1 MLQFCCFPEA
11 QTLKHNLKFCCL
23 QRNHYIYSQFTVF
36 FYKNLIEK
44 LNETFIELFKPSRR
58 VHFSE
63 FILAFESSPKNRFF
77 CFGAFVENTM
87 SQEHEADELGDMEEE
102 ELTIHT
108 EFEDEE
114 ELITQFN
121 ELMTDPENL
130 ETAANYLYESL
141 LDEAILGS
149 VFEVHNLIK
158 TGLLKAL
165 EGEPEDPTQF
175 LLVNAPDV
183 DVFGSSKSAKI
194 NMDCTCPKCE
204 KLVATARFAPH
215 LEKCMG
221 SLFVEVEINNFNIPI
236 SKYLLQVWDEIH
248 LGLLVIGL
256 LHAKEVTILVQHKVM
271 TKTMQIGP
279 ERNERKKFSKFERMG
294 RRKMENH
301 HESSRPEIGKYKK
314 IP

>member
-1 MLQFCCFPEA
+1 
-11 QTLKHNLKFCCL
+11 
-23 QRNHYIYSQFTVF
+23 
-36 FYKNLIEK
+36 
-44 LNETFIELFKPSRR
+44 
-58 VHFSE
+58 
-63 FILAFESSPKNRFF
+63 
-77 CFGAFVENTM
+77 M
-87 SQEHEADELGDMEEE
+87 SQEHEGDELEEMEEE
-102 ELTIHT
+102 DLTIHT

-121 ELMTDPENL
+121 ELMTDPDNL

-149 VFEVHNLIK
+149 VFEMHNLIK

-221 SLFVEVEINNFNIPI
+221 LLCIQSRIDCE
-236 SKYLLQVWDEIH
+236 YLRFRFFLVCLPGMGRNSSRIASHRIASREGGNYFGGAQSDDEDDADWS
-248 LGLLVIGL
+248 GE
-256 LHAKEVTILVQHKVM
+256 K
-271 TKTMQIGP
+271 
-279 ERNERKKFSKFERMG
+279 RKKKIQQIRTNG
-294 RRKMENH
+294 TKKNGK
-301 HESSRPEIGKYKK
+301 SS
-314 IP
+314 

>member
-1 MLQFCCFPEA
+1 
-11 QTLKHNLKFCCL
+11 
-23 QRNHYIYSQFTVF
+23 
-36 FYKNLIEK
+36 
-44 LNETFIELFKPSRR
+44 
-58 VHFSE
+58 
-63 FILAFESSPKNRFF
+63 
-77 CFGAFVENTM
+77 M
-87 SQEHEADELGDMEEE
+87 SQEHEADQLEEMEEE
-102 ELTIHT
+102 DLTIHN

-121 ELMTDPENL
+121 ELMTDPDNL

-158 TGLLKAL
+158 TGLMKAL
-165 EGEPEDPTQF
+165 EGEPEDPAQF

-221 SLFVEVEINNFNIPI
+221 SLRLKFAKIICFFKFLKNFCFR
-236 SKYLLQVWDEIH
+236 H
-248 LGLLVIGL
+248 G
-256 LHAKEVTILVQHKVM
+256 
-271 TKTMQIGP
+271 
-279 ERNERKKFSKFERMG
+279 SKFISDR
-294 RRKMENH
+294 
-301 HESSRPEIGKYKK
+301 
-314 IP
+314 

>member
-1 MLQFCCFPEA
+1 
-11 QTLKHNLKFCCL
+11 
-23 QRNHYIYSQFTVF
+23 
-36 FYKNLIEK
+36 
-44 LNETFIELFKPSRR
+44 
-58 VHFSE
+58 
-63 FILAFESSPKNRFF
+63 
-77 CFGAFVENTM
+77 M
-87 SQEHEADELGDMEEE
+87 SQGHEADELEEMEEE
-102 ELTIHT
+102 DSTIHT

-121 ELMTDPENL
+121 ELMTDPDNV

-158 TGLLKAL
+158 TGMLKAL
-165 EGEPEDPTQF
+165 EGEPEDPAQF

-221 SLFVEVEINNFNIPI
+221 SCSTSN
-236 SKYLLQVWDEIH
+236 
-248 LGLLVIGL
+248 
-256 LHAKEVTILVQHKVM
+256 
-271 TKTMQIGP
+271 
-279 ERNERKKFSKFERMG
+279 
-294 RRKMENH
+294 
-301 HESSRPEIGKYKK
+301 
-314 IP
+314 

>member
-1 MLQFCCFPEA
+1 
-11 QTLKHNLKFCCL
+11 
-23 QRNHYIYSQFTVF
+23 
-36 FYKNLIEK
+36 
-44 LNETFIELFKPSRR
+44 
-58 VHFSE
+58 
-63 FILAFESSPKNRFF
+63 
-77 CFGAFVENTM
+77 M
-87 SQEHEADELGDMEEE
+87 SQEHEVDELGDMEEE

-158 TGLLKAL
+158 TGLMKAL

-221 SLFVEVEINNFNIPI
+221 WLCVEIEINILIFQFPTICCRHGTKFI
-236 SKYLLQVWDEIH
+236 S
-248 LGLLVIGL
+248 
-256 LHAKEVTILVQHKVM
+256 
-271 TKTMQIGP
+271 
-279 ERNERKKFSKFERMG
+279 NC
-294 RRKMENH
+294 
-301 HESSRPEIGKYKK
+301 
-314 IP
+314 

>member
-1 MLQFCCFPEA
+1 
-11 QTLKHNLKFCCL
+11 
-23 QRNHYIYSQFTVF
+23 
-36 FYKNLIEK
+36 
-44 LNETFIELFKPSRR
+44 
-58 VHFSE
+58 
-63 FILAFESSPKNRFF
+63 
-77 CFGAFVENTM
+77 M
-87 SQEHEADELGDMEEE
+87 SQEHEGNNIEKMEEE
-102 ELTIHT
+102 DSTIHT

-130 ETAANYLYESL
+130 EKAANYLYESL

-165 EGEPEDPTQF
+165 EGEPEDSTQF

-204 KLVATARFAPH
+204 KLVNTTRFAPH

-221 SLFVEVEINNFNIPI
+221 LLCVHFQLNQNV
-236 SKYLLQVWDEIH
+236 YLL
-248 LGLLVIGL
+248 LGCRY
-256 LHAKEVTILVQHKVM
+256 
-271 TKTMQIGP
+271 GP
-279 ERNERKKFSKFERMG
+279 KFIS
-294 RRKMENH
+294 NC
-301 HESSRPEIGKYKK
+301 
-314 IP
+314 